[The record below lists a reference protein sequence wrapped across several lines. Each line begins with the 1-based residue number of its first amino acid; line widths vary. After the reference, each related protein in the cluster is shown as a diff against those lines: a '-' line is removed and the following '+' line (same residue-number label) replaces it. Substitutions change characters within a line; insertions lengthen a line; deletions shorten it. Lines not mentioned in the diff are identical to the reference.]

1 MYLIVRK
8 YRKVDGDRKLVID
21 SVNKTFLPMISK
33 IDGFIDYYCFF
44 ADDGS
49 LLSVSVFRDAKGAED
64 SLRAA
69 GTFIDQ
75 NLAKLLP
82 GKPEVMSGEV
92 FAHLRSEQKK
102 AA

>member
-49 LLSVSVFRDAKGAED
+49 LLSVSVFRDAKGAEE
-64 SLRAA
+64 SLSTA
-69 GTFIDQ
+69 GKFVDQ

-82 GKPEVMSGEV
+82 DKPEVMSGEV
-92 FAHLRSEQKK
+92 FAHRRFEQKK